1 MDISIIETPLT
12 PEQEADRKAW
22 EAGAEARAIEEV
34 KAQRQAAY
42 QAEADPIFFQAQ
54 REAGFRMDDWHAKI
68 AEIEE
73 RYPYP
78 VKEAPKKKK
87 TSE

>member
-1 MDISIIETPLT
+1 MTEIIYRELT
-12 PEQEADRKAW
+12 EEEEAERKAW
-22 EAGAEARAIEEV
+22 EQGEHDRAIEAV
-34 KAQRQAAY
+34 KAQRQSAY

-54 REAGFRMDDWHAKI
+54 REAGFKMEDWHAKI

-78 VKEAPKKKK
+78 SKED
-87 TSE
+87 

>member
-1 MDISIIETPLT
+1 MTEIIIVELT
-12 PEQEADRKAW
+12 EEQLAERKAW
-22 EAGAEARAIEEV
+22 EEKAFDREIEAV
-34 KAQRQAAY
+34 KQQRQSAY

-54 REAGFRMDDWHAKI
+54 REAGYRMDDWHAKI

-78 VKEAPKKKK
+78 TKDTK
-87 TSE
+87 